1 DGVID
6 RIRAVI
12 ARADPRCQLQNP
24 KDRAVVDCR
33 ATFAQALI
41 LLTIVVDGKSLG
53 RPDDASCRTRPR
65 RNQVLHDLVDLD
77 DGAPGCVMAGDDAAK
92 LQSHYR
98 PPQAQ
103 RAYPTR
109 SSPRGR
115 KICNN
120 TRPCSCASDRSP
132 ISPPNPSPVRGSSIR
147 AVATCRVSRQA
158 RMSSCG
164 SADFC
169 GNIPC
174 GTILPSAGATASP
187 CCTKAGAAAAPG
199 TFTRPSGSATS
210 SRSRCR

>member
-33 ATFAQALI
+33 AAFAQALI

-77 DGAPGCVMAGDDAAK
+77 DGAPGCVMAGDDAPK

-98 PPQAQ
+98 PPKPQ
-103 RAYPTR
+103 RAYPNGA
-109 SSPRGR
+109 SPRDR

-120 TRPCSCASDRSP
+120 ARPCSGASDRSP
-132 ISPPNPSPVRGSSIR
+132 ISPNQSRVMSSSIR

-174 GTILPSAGATASP
+174 GTILPSAGA
-187 CCTKAGAAAAPG
+187 
-199 TFTRPSGSATS
+199 
-210 SRSRCR
+210 